1 MEEESGLI
9 GSVFREYGMAG
20 GYERE
25 WRWHDWQGIRILEIN
40 QFPLSVSDHLTLD
53 LISDC
58 VFRHIAVDFCMAS
71 VSGEQRAFIILHADG
86 SARKPLQ
93 ELLDDSSD
101 YLQSVLQN
109 KGFHVREQ
117 DGECKDLLYS
127 LMPCESE
134 SMALFFPPEHNASY
148 YAPAMI
154 ESPIDFGA
162 VAQAL
167 SRSQRAVF
175 TISLIPADLSGE
187 EKRLISENCIFFE
200 GIVRS
205 KYGREEAECLNRFKR
220 LWSIAES
227 QSVLVEIS
235 MHGDYP
241 SIHEVSSAMHRQRL
255 EAYRIDTDKMV
266 LFDDPMMVTH
276 QIAAELI
283 EKGHTLSDGLPPE
296 MRRLSHIDSIE
307 HAGRVCCFFEQTE
320 KLEGFKVSSLP
331 VEKIPGEMLSGSGIE
346 IGVSEETGQVLS
358 VPAEWFP
365 LHSMIVGMPG
375 SGKTTFAMGLLWKL
389 SEMGYPFLIIE
400 PTKTEYRSL
409 IDRIPNLRI
418 LTAGRSNVSPISLNP
433 FLPPEGVT
441 LEQFKPSLI
450 SVFKAA
456 FSMTSPLD
464 VILPEVVNECYAR
477 YGWRD
482 NSTRDSDGAVIFG
495 LREFIAVFRESIR
508 NSNYDSE
515 SKANLESGGVYR
527 LQALMTANRILFDTD
542 QAVSYEELLETP
554 TLIELDAIDN
564 QEQKALIM
572 SVLLSNLSL
581 AIRRKQIQD
590 GRFKNLI
597 LIDEAHLILGQHLGA
612 ANEHSA
618 KSSESAV
625 QMLQNLIVT
634 IRAYGTGFIFADQS
648 ARKLTEEIVNNCN
661 LKFVFHLDNAEE
673 KHILSDSMGMVSSML
688 QRIRQ
693 FKPGEAYVGCS
704 ALEHA
709 LCIRTTNYKETLG
722 LRSKV
727 PDEEVREKMSEYRR
741 ALIPFSACREL
752 GLCKN
757 GCDIACRTEAD
768 FIVKN
773 IQSENR
779 QLLGDDEKKKNLE
792 SGAKEI
798 AARYV
803 SRFSKDYCDR
813 ERLVGCTS
821 IQLIRMI
828 RSQ

>member
-1 MEEESGLI
+1 
-9 GSVFREYGMAG
+9 MAG

-25 WRWHDWQGIRILEIN
+25 WKWHDWQGIRLLEIE
-40 QFPLSVSDHLTLD
+40 QFPLSAEDHLAVD
-53 LISDC
+53 LVSDC
-58 VFRHIAVDFCMAS
+58 VFRHIAIDFCMAS
-71 VSGEQRAFIILHADG
+71 LSGEQRFFIILHADG
-86 SARKPLQ
+86 SARKLLSD
-93 ELLDDSSD
+93 LLDDASE
-101 YLQSVLQN
+101 YLLSLLRN
-109 KGFHVREQ
+109 NGFHVRKQE
-117 DGECKDLLYS
+117 GECRELLCT

-134 SMALFFPPEHNASY
+134 KMALFFPAEHNASY
-148 YAPAMI
+148 YAPAMM
-154 ESPIDFGA
+154 ESPTDYGA
-162 VAQAL
+162 VSQAL

-175 TISLIPADLSGE
+175 TISLIPADLSVE
-187 EKRLISENCIFFE
+187 EKKLISENCSFFE
-200 GIVRS
+200 GMVRS
-205 KYGREEAECLNRFKR
+205 KYGKEEAECLNRFRR
-220 LWSIAES
+220 LWSVAES

-235 MHGDYP
+235 MHGDSSSVY
-241 SIHEVSSAMHRQRL
+241 EVTLAMRRQKMETYCIAR
-255 EAYRIDTDKMV
+255 DKMV

-283 EKGHTLSDGLPPE
+283 ENGHTFPDSLPPE
-296 MRRLSHIDSIE
+296 MRRLSHIECVE
-307 HAGRVCCFFEQTE
+307 HVGTVCSFFGQTG
-320 KLEGFKVSSLP
+320 KLTGFQFSSLP
-331 VEKIPGEMLSGSGIE
+331 VARIPEVMLSGTGVPIGI
-346 IGVSEETGQVLS
+346 SDETGQELS
-358 VPAEWFP
+358 VPEAWLP
-365 LHSMIVGMPG
+365 LHTMIVGMPG

-418 LTAGRSNVSPISLNP
+418 LTAGRSNVSPMSLNP

-441 LEQFKPSLI
+441 LEQFKPSLL

-482 NSTRDSDGAVIFG
+482 SSTRNSDGVIIFG

-527 LQALMTANRILFDTD
+527 LQALMTANKILFDTD
-542 QAVSYEELLETP
+542 QAVPYEKLLETP

-564 QEQKALIM
+564 PEQKALIM
-572 SVLLSNLSL
+572 SILLSGLSL

-597 LIDEAHLILGQHLGA
+597 MIDEAHLILGQHLGA
-612 ANEHSA
+612 ANEQSA

-625 QMLQNLIVT
+625 QMLQNLIVM
-634 IRAYGTGFIFADQS
+634 IRAYGTGFVFADQS

-661 LKFVFHLDNAEE
+661 LKFIFHLDNTEE
-673 KHILSDSMGMVSSML
+673 KHILSGSMGMTSPML
-688 QRIRQ
+688 NRIRQ

-709 LCIRTTNYKETLG
+709 LCIRTANYKETLG
-722 LRSKV
+722 IRSKIS
-727 PDEEVREKMSEYRR
+727 DEEVKDKMAEYRR
-741 ALIPFSACREL
+741 ELIPFSACK
-752 GLCKN
+752 GFACCKN

-779 QLLGDDEKKKNLE
+779 LLLGDEEKKKNLE
-792 SGAKEI
+792 KGAKEI
-798 AARYV
+798 AMQYV
-803 SRFSKDYCDR
+803 LRFSKDYPDQ

-821 IQLIRMI
+821 IQFIRMI
-828 RSQ
+828 QSL